1 MEKVAC
7 FHCGEECNKD
17 EIKVDDKSFCCH
29 GCKTV
34 FELFTENG
42 MDCYYGLADNPGK
55 TPEKNQHA
63 FGNLDNE
70 NISKEMITFDNKGT

>member
-7 FHCGEECNKD
+7 FHCGEECKKD
-17 EIKVDDKSFCCH
+17 EIRIEDKSFCCH

-42 MDCYYGLADNPGK
+42 MDCYYDLTDNPGK
-55 TPEKNQHA
+55 TPKKN
-63 FGNLDNE
+63 NMNSI
-70 NISKEMITFDNKGT
+70 ISTMKVLGIN